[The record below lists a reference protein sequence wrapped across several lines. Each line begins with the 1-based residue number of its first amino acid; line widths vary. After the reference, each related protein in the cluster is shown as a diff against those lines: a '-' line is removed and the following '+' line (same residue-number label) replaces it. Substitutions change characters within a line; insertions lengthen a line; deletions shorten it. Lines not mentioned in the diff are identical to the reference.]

1 MARPFKQRC
10 ICSVPKVTSF
20 VPEGQPAEGTVRI
33 GYDEYEVLRLMD
45 FRKMTQVECAE
56 RMGVS
61 RATIARMYER
71 ARQAVV
77 EALVLGRRLKI
88 EGGDVLVCPRMKPE
102 CIDEPFCCHRRNEKD
117 GGMAE

>member
-45 FRKMTQVECAE
+45 FRKMTQAECAE
-56 RMGVS
+56 RMGIS
-61 RATIARMYER
+61 RADVR
-71 ARQAVV
+71 ARAAGGRGGAGVGQAP
-77 EALVLGRRLKI
+77 EDRGRRR
-88 EGGDVLVCPRMKPE
+88 PRLSE
-102 CIDEPFCCHRRNEKD
+102 NEARVHRRTLLLSQTKRERWRD
-117 GGMAE
+117 G